1 MPIIKVQS
9 LDNLQKIV
17 EQLKKEGKKIVHCHG
32 CFDIV
37 HYGHVRHFM
46 SAKEQGD
53 ILIVTVTQDKFVR
66 KGPGRPY
73 FSEDIRM
80 HMISSLQCV
89 DYVALNQ
96 WETAVE
102 IIKILKPDVY
112 VKGKEVVEN
121 GNVDMVQG
129 ENGKI
134 SNIKAE
140 EEAVLSVGGRLHFTE
155 EITFSSTRIINQI
168 TENVPDE
175 AKIYFG
181 ALKSKYSAPDAL

>member
-32 CFDIV
+32 CFDI
-37 HYGHVRHFM
+37 
-46 SAKEQGD
+46 
-53 ILIVTVTQDKFVR
+53 
-66 KGPGRPY
+66 
-73 FSEDIRM
+73 
-80 HMISSLQCV
+80 V

-155 EITFSSTRIINQI
+155 E
-168 TENVPDE
+168 
-175 AKIYFG
+175 
-181 ALKSKYSAPDAL
+181 